1 MILFIALSI
10 SLAAATALLVQQY
23 RSRALVAG
31 DAPADDAAENG
42 FDERRAA

>member
-23 RSRALVAG
+23 RSRALAVG
-31 DAPADDAAENG
+31 DTPADDAADLDL
-42 FDERRAA
+42 DERRAA